1 MNHSKEEMFEKLMA
15 LIRKGHEAVINHEE
29 VDEYEAEVRLFLDTH
44 LENYKKELVERVEAE
59 LGIQKKVQEKSKEV
73 VAIGRARVAGMVA
86 EKHTRIGKIEAL
98 SDIIT
103 LITEK

>member
-1 MNHSKEEMFEKLMA
+1 MNQSKEAICPNHDMPNCLCKA
-15 LIRKGHEAVINHEE
+15 L
-29 VDEYEAEVRLFLDTH
+29 

-59 LGIQKKVQEKSKEV
+59 LEIQKKVQEKSKEV

-86 EKHTRIGKIEAL
+86 EKYTRIGKIEAL
-98 SDIIT
+98 SDVIT